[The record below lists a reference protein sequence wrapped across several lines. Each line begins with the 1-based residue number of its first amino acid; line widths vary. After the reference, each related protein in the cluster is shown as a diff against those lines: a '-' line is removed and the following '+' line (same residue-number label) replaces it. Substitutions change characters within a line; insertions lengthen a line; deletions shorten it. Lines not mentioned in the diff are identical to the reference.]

1 MRLRTESFYFAC
13 QVQRFSNFYVASL
26 CQKKEYGP
34 TRSIVRRIGTILS
47 LEPYPRPYFQVSNL
61 LSYVYFICLY
71 FLVS

>member
-1 MRLRTESFYFAC
+1 NMPSFGSLIRKAFPA
-13 QVQRFSNFYVASL
+13 VTSL

-34 TRSIVRRIGTILS
+34 TRSIVRRLGTILS